1 MITLVFRQFNRKK
14 FSQRTND
21 MRTRAV
27 LDYLA
32 ASTGSETPNFL
43 LFGRL
48 IGLQPRQTN
57 QPRPGT
63 AAVVYCLYY
72 VLHYIYYNIYTVLY
86 ATCMFSILY
95 YIYFPIYTICNIYT
109 TVK

>member
-32 ASTGSETPNFL
+32 ASTGSETPDFL

-63 AAVVYCLYY
+63 AAAAVVYYLYY
-72 VLHYIYYNIYTVLY
+72 VLLHYILH
-86 ATCMFSILY
+86 
-95 YIYFPIYTICNIYT
+95 YI
-109 TVK
+109 

>member
-32 ASTGSETPNFL
+32 ASTGSETPDFL

-72 VLHYIYYNIYTVLY
+72 LLLHYIYCTIINLYVFYIVLY
-86 ATCMFSILY
+86 ILS
-95 YIYFPIYTICNIYT
+95 YIYYM
-109 TVK
+109 